1 MEMFKRLVFS
11 LWCVL
16 FASQVQALDLRAG
29 PSASARNEQRQVD
42 AKVLIHAPQAITP
55 NSRFHLGVLLTHKPG
70 WHTYWINPGDSGLP
84 TTLNWSLP
92 SGMSAQTIQWPLPQK
107 ITVAGLTN
115 YGFEGQTL
123 LVVPIQVNSSFRPSG
138 SGDFTVGLEANWL
151 ACENACIP
159 ESAQIQVR
167 FPLKPQTEHAFD
179 FQTVFDQQPRQ
190 VSRPIQARWVGDQL
204 AFSMADLPSGWKGH
218 SVEAYPMLK
227 ETLASS
233 MERNGSAKWV
243 DDSWQMNAKVHDM
256 LVAPVSDLPMV
267 LVSRAT
273 GSPQAIQVKL
283 QIQGTWPEPPGPS
296 SGPSSGPI
304 ASASGGQAGLSPTPI
319 GPVDALQVVWACLGA
334 LLGGVLL
341 NLMPCVLPVLSIKAL
356 SFSKSNLDPRQRR
369 LQGLSF
375 ALGTVGTV
383 ALVGLALMAFRATG
397 AQLGWGFQLQS
408 PWMVVFLITLFAL
421 MAFNLWGVFEWPSL
435 SWSLPARPSTTE
447 GIGTSFGSGVLTVL
461 VATPCTAP
469 FMGASLGLAV
479 TLPTWAALPVFV
491 SLGLG
496 LALPLTLLSWMPQLN
511 ERLPRPGA
519 WMLRFRQASGFPM
532 MATSLWLMWVLN
544 QQTDADVVAWTSLFL
559 LALAALLAT
568 PSLSAAWR
576 WTARSFL
583 LAILVF
589 CTAQWFKSFSDLN
602 LPTSN
607 STSQGIWQAWSPEA
621 VEQAKQSGKAVFV
634 DFTAAWCITCQ
645 FNEKAVL
652 ARNDVRQAFLDKKV
666 VTFKADWTRQDPRIT
681 QALRDLGRSGVPV
694 YALSSPAPG
703 QTTKVFSEILDADE
717 LLAALRALP

>member
-11 LWCVL
+11 LWSVL
-16 FASQVQALDLRAG
+16 FASQVLALDL
-29 PSASARNEQRQVD
+29 SASPSTSTRNEQRQVD
-42 AKVLIHAPQAITP
+42 AKVLIHAPQGIKP

-84 TTLNWSLP
+84 TSLNWSLP
-92 SGMSAQTIQWPLPQK
+92 GGMSAQAIQWPLPQK
-107 ITVAGLTN
+107 ITVADLTN

-123 LVVPIQVNSSFRPSG
+123 LVVPVQVDASFRPSG
-138 SGDFTVGLEANWL
+138 SGEFAVGLEANWL

-167 FPLKPQTEHAFD
+167 FPLSPQTEHAFH
-179 FQTVFDQQPRQ
+179 FQTVFDQQPRPIPK
-190 VSRPIQARWVGDQL
+190 PIQARWMGDQL
-204 AFSMADLPSGWKGH
+204 ALSIADLPTGWQGH

-243 DDSWQMNAKVHDM
+243 DGTWLMNAKAHDM
-256 LVAPVSDLPMV
+256 LVAPVTDLPMV

-283 QIQGTWPEPPGPS
+283 QIQGTWPEPQGPS
-296 SGPSSGPI
+296 SSSTSSSTPS
-304 ASASGGQAGLSPTPI
+304 ASAWGGQAGTSPAPTST
-319 GPVDALQVVWACLGA
+319 VDALQVVWACLGA

-356 SFSKSNLDPRQRR
+356 SFSKSDLAPHQRR
-369 LQGLSF
+369 LLGLSF
-375 ALGTVGTV
+375 ALGTVGTM
-383 ALVGLALMAFRATG
+383 ALVGLSLMALRAAG

-421 MAFNLWGVFEWPSL
+421 MAFNLWGIFEWPSL
-435 SWSLPARPSTTE
+435 TWSLPARSSTTE
-447 GIGTSFGSGVLTVL
+447 GLGPSFGSGVLTVL

-469 FMGASLGLAV
+469 FMGASLGLAL
-479 TLPTWAALPVFV
+479 TLPIWAALPIFV

-519 WMLRFRQASGFPM
+519 WMLRFRQALGFPM

-568 PSLSAAWR
+568 PSLSTAWR
-576 WTARSFL
+576 WVARSFL
-583 LAILVF
+583 LVTIVF
-589 CTAQWFKSFSDLN
+589 CTAQWFKSFSNLN
-602 LPTSN
+602 PPT
-607 STSQGIWQAWSPEA
+607 TSSSSLGIWQTWSPEG
-621 VEQAKQSGKAVFV
+621 VEQAKQSGKAVFI

-645 FNEKAVL
+645 YNEKTVL
-652 ARNDVRQAFLDKKV
+652 ARTDVRQAFLDKKV
-666 VTFKADWTRQDPRIT
+666 ATFKADWTRQDPRIT

-694 YALSSPAPG
+694 YVLNAPG
-703 QTTKVFSEILDADE
+703 QPAKVFSEILDADE
-717 LLAALRALP
+717 LLAALLALP